1 MVSINGFLVSSDRG
15 EIGIRSYRVPGS
27 HVTLPVRA
35 EIAPLLVGFARDFHA
50 HVQPLHAGWCWGY
63 AFRPVRGGT
72 TPSFHS
78 AGLAIDLNAPTHPLG
93 RRGTFKPER
102 QRIIRQLASRY
113 GLRWGG
119 DYRFRADEMHFEV
132 ILNRRG
138 ALDLAATIQH
148 RPAPKVVPAHGG
160 AHRPEADKDGT
171 VLQQQKRRIEYDEY
185 RRSVALGSRTLS
197 LALPATT
204 SASCS
209 GGSVCTMTATSGG
222 VPRSECATIRR
233 SDLSASTERSAGRRG
248 GRWGSEPRVVRSPQ
262 SLPVAG
268 VAIGSR

>member
-1 MVSINGFLVSSDRG
+1 VVSINGFLVSSDRG

-93 RRGTFKPER
+93 RRGTFKPDR

-148 RPAPKVVPAHGG
+148 RPAPKVPAHGG
-160 AHRPEADKDGT
+160 AHRPEADKDGA

-197 LALPATT
+197 LGAAGDDVGFVQRWLGLHDDGYF
-204 SASCS
+204 
-209 GGSVCTMTATSGG
+209 GGRTEKRVRDYQT
-222 VPRSECATIRR
+222 RR
-233 SDLSASTERSAGRRG
+233 SIGVDGKVGRQTWRQMG
-248 GRWGSEPRVVRSPQ
+248 IR
-262 SLPVAG
+262 A
-268 VAIGSR
+268 